1 MDPKRVGNAI
11 AYLRKKVGYT
21 QRELA
26 DRIGVSDKAVSK
38 WERGLGLPD
47 TAIIGKIA
55 ILLDSDTD
63 SLLAGDLV
71 HHNSGWTG
79 LLILKESIYGIKANT
94 IIYDKPIINF
104 MLSYFMLMGIRDI
117 RIVSG
122 EEDRQY
128 IESVFGNG
136 SRLGLRLTYWE
147 SIQENEYLNSKSNVM
162 VISGMTFIY
171 GVDQSRFFQ
180 KAMLDKSKTTVLSL
194 PKKKIDSP
202 ARIYYDSDKKV
213 VTSEDGEKLRTQYDY
228 YQIPII
234 FCPAHVICSMKL
246 EENMGTGAISYTRIN
261 DEVYTVALDRGFV
274 EIPLN
279 TWDDVM
285 DASAFVKTVQK
296 ACGMQIYC
304 IEEIAWRRGMISHEE
319 FIRLGE
325 QMKDIPYGKY
335 ILEIA
340 EAKVNGK
347 SVGN

>member
-1 MDPKRVGNAI
+1 MDSKKVGNAI
-11 AYLRKKVGYT
+11 AYLRKKAGYT

-71 HHNSGWTG
+71 HHNNGWTG
-79 LLILKESIYGIKANT
+79 LLILKENVNGIKANT
-94 IIYDKPIINF
+94 IIYDKPIINY
-104 MLSYFMLMGIRDI
+104 MLGYFMLMGIHDI
-117 RIVSG
+117 KIVSG
-122 EEDRQY
+122 EEDEQFIY
-128 IESVFGNG
+128 GVYG
-136 SRLGLRLTYWE
+136 SGQRLGLNLTYWRR
-147 SIQENEYLNSKSNVM
+147 IQEEEYINSTSNVM
-162 VISGMTFIY
+162 IVSGLTFIY

-180 KAMLDKSKTTVLSL
+180 KAMIDKTKTTILSL

-234 FCPAHVICSMKL
+234 FCPSQVICSMKL
-246 EENMGTGAISYTRIN
+246 EEEIGRETIPYTRIT
-261 DEVYTVALDRGFV
+261 DDVYTVTLDRGFV

-285 DASAFVKTVQK
+285 DASSFVKTVQK

-319 FIRLGE
+319 FVKLG
-325 QMKDIPYGKY
+325 KDIMDTACGKY

-340 EAKVNGK
+340 DARVNGK
-347 SVGN
+347 SVGY

>member
-147 SIQENEYLNSKSNVM
+147 SIQENEYPLFMGLINQD
-162 VISGMTFIY
+162 F
-171 GVDQSRFFQ
+171 SR
-180 KAMLDKSKTTVLSL
+180 K
-194 PKKKIDSP
+194 
-202 ARIYYDSDKKV
+202 R
-213 VTSEDGEKLRTQYDY
+213 
-228 YQIPII
+228 
-234 FCPAHVICSMKL
+234 C
-246 EENMGTGAISYTRIN
+246 
-261 DEVYTVALDRGFV
+261 
-274 EIPLN
+274 
-279 TWDDVM
+279 
-285 DASAFVKTVQK
+285 
-296 ACGMQIYC
+296 
-304 IEEIAWRRGMISHEE
+304 
-319 FIRLGE
+319 
-325 QMKDIPYGKY
+325 
-335 ILEIA
+335 
-340 EAKVNGK
+340 
-347 SVGN
+347 